1 MASYVK
7 VGNDGDVAPGTV
19 KCVTAGDRRIA
30 LFNENGT
37 LVALD
42 DACTHVGGPLSEGLC
57 ENGVVTCPV
66 AWRAIPDRG
75 RDGAEPAGQRER
87 APLPGA
93 RGRGRDRDRDRG
105 VNWRRRVCRGYLDR

>member
-57 ENGVVTCPV
+57 ENGVVTCPWHGAQFRIEDGTALSPPASGNV
-66 AWRAIPDRG
+66 RRYPVRVEEGAIAIEIG
-75 RDGAEPAGQRER
+75 E
-87 APLPGA
+87 
-93 RGRGRDRDRDRG
+93 
-105 VNWRRRVCRGYLDR
+105 